1 MSRDP
6 QDGERVVVSANALRS
21 GAVVYRR
28 TDGDWTSDL
37 DTAAAA
43 ETPAAADALLRAAG
57 EDAGRGLVVDPILV
71 AVDRIGDETRPR
83 RLRDR
88 IRAEGPSA
96 GSSRP
101 VTAPR

>member
-6 QDGERVVVSANALRS
+6 HDFEPVVVSANALRS
-21 GAVVYRR
+21 GAVAYRR
-28 TDGDWTSDL
+28 ADGDWTGDL
-37 DTAAAA
+37 AAAA
-43 ETPAAADALLRAAG
+43 TAETPTAAEALLRAAG
-57 EDAGRGLVVDPILV
+57 EDAARGLVVDPILV
-71 AVDRIGDETRPR
+71 AVDRIGGAVRPR